1 MKKIAFLFALALSS
15 SLMAAPSSQN
25 VPKTKE
31 PDLVMNA
38 KEARKIFEDQLN
50 AAYSENK
57 TACDNAMSFANNK
70 IRDASSKFQTN
81 VFLNYSENTSSSQ
94 SWGWN
99 GYYYNTF
106 CPLPVIV
113 NVLVRNGYTVSSQ
126 PGKSQNHLVVS
137 W

>member
-1 MKKIAFLFALALSS
+1 MTKIPFLLAVLASS
-15 SLMAAPSSQN
+15 SLIAGSSSQSQMK
-25 VPKTKE
+25 VKE
-31 PDLVMNA
+31 PELVMHA
-38 KEARKIFEDQLN
+38 KEARKTADDQLN

-57 TACDNAMSFANNK
+57 TACDNAMNFANNK